1 MLWSYYFEGENSALT
16 EYKRWL
22 FTVPVSEA
30 GLCVTHWA
38 SGSRFAAN
46 YIRLTFSRV
55 WWGDFLERLSLAFV
69 WSRQG
74 FWERCWESVHCE
86 VAARHLQTPDEP
98 KLQPGNQHFLL
109 KLNDSKK
116 STVQI
121 IKINRGLGR
130 ISSPTPVINNI
141 LATIIN
147 ILVQLTQVVVYVRTP
162 RVPPLHSHPSFPPI
176 WCM

>member
-1 MLWSYYFEGENSALT
+1 MSFISNWITVITEHHLHRSVFYLNRVKHVFRSTVSRDFHKNVMIYFEGENSALT

-46 YIRLTFSRV
+46 YILLTFSRV

-98 KLQPGNQHFLL
+98 KLQPGLLVKIKWQQKIYSADHKNQSGPWS
-109 KLNDSKK
+109 N
-116 STVQI
+116 
-121 IKINRGLGR
+121 
-130 ISSPTPVINNI
+130 
-141 LATIIN
+141 
-147 ILVQLTQVVVYVRTP
+147 
-162 RVPPLHSHPSFPPI
+162 
-176 WCM
+176 